1 MNKLPGLLLLGVLA
15 SFSARAAEMPDE
27 ERYDFDKE
35 VGPFTTMRVPPD
47 QAPNPKDPIPEP
59 IVDTSPGGAK
69 TGAGAL
75 KFSYTRKAGR
85 LDLLSVSI
93 PLTEFTLME
102 FDLRGAGATLIGIT
116 LDDLDG
122 AKFHYICELRNQ
134 NWRHITLQ
142 PEDFKLSDDSP
153 VKKKELNPDRIGAG
167 FGIIDLSMFQKKPD
181 GPATFWIDNMVV
193 KRKPMMAKI
202 GGWTI
207 TRDTSIEVSTR
218 IDGTLVVDRGISLNV
233 KAKRLQIRG
242 DVRLKEGATLH
253 VEDTSVEL
261 KCAYPYQYNFALAE
275 KSKLEFVRCKAALP
289 LPWGAQLKKNSKAD
303 LQGTTFSACGFTFD
317 VQEGSSLSLLKTVG
331 AGEAVIAPA
340 SQVRINESAGLLLW
354 FMLPPNEPHRFD
366 FPNGLRVERWTA
378 PSSGGH
384 DVSINASQGL
394 MWGLVP
400 VDGCDLTS
408 HGVELRTVGLFFRGD
423 AAREVKGLL
432 NGTTYSADPVLAGRS
447 KLKLGGSKVQ
457 SWNFYPAEKAVVNVD
472 GCTFGEALCYGESK
486 LNVSNSTCDGSGGYF
501 GARDKS
507 AITAKKCKFTGR
519 VIAHDDAKITLE
531 DCEIDGDA
539 LATDR
544 ASLTLIRCKVSGK
557 KHREP
562 GAMLDER

>member
-1 MNKLPGLLLLGVLA
+1 MNKFILPLLSCFA
-15 SFSARAAEMPDE
+15 FAATCAAEMPDE

-35 VGPFTTMRVPPD
+35 VGPFTTLRVPPD
-47 QAPNPKDPIPEP
+47 PAPNPKDPIPAP
-59 IVDTSPGGAK
+59 MIDTTPGAAK
-69 TGAGAL
+69 SGAGAL
-75 KFSYTRKAGR
+75 KYSYMRKAGR
-85 LDLLSVSI
+85 LDVLSVGI
-93 PLTEFTLME
+93 PLTEFSLLE
-102 FDLRGAGATLIGIT
+102 FDLRGSGAALVGIM

-122 AKFHYICELRNQ
+122 AKFHYICELRNP

-181 GPATFWIDNMVV
+181 GPATFWLDNLVV
-193 KRKPMMAKI
+193 KRKPMAAKT
-202 GGWTI
+202 GGWTV

-218 IDGTLVVDRGISLNV
+218 IDGTLVVDRGITLNV
-233 KAKRLQIRG
+233 KAKRFQIRG
-242 DVRLKEGATLH
+242 NVQLKEGATLH
-253 VEDTSVEL
+253 AEDTSVEL
-261 KCAYPYQYNFALAE
+261 PCSYPYQYNFALAD
-275 KSKLEFVRCKAALP
+275 KSKLELVRCKAALP
-289 LPWGAQLKKNSKAD
+289 LPWGVQLKKNSKAD

-317 VQEGSSLSLLKTVG
+317 VQEGSALSLLKTVG

-340 SQVRINESAGLLLW
+340 SQVRVNESAGLLLW
-354 FMLPPNEPHRFD
+354 FALPPNEPHRFD

-384 DVSINASQGL
+384 DVSITASQGL

-408 HGVELRTVGLFFRGD
+408 QGVELRAVGLFFKGD
-423 AAREVKGLL
+423 SAREVKGLQ
-432 NGTTYSADPVLAGRS
+432 NGTTYSADPVLAGHS

-457 SWNFYPAEKAVVNVD
+457 SWNFYPAEKAVVNVE
-472 GCTFGEALCYGESK
+472 GCTFGEALCYGEAK
-486 LNVSNSTCDGSGGYF
+486 LNVSDSTCDGSGGYF

-519 VIAHDDAKITLE
+519 VIAHDDAKIVLE

-539 LATDR
+539 LAADR
-544 ASLTLIRCKVSGK
+544 GSLTLIHCKVSGR
-557 KHREP
+557 KHRDP
-562 GAMLDER
+562 GATLDER